1 MLESLRRLLYAIIRM
16 LDIILYFSLGF
27 LLCIVYCSLTKTSWI
42 LEVYLIDQIVHVIG
56 RKELSCVIG
65 VAIVKQSYS
74 SK

>member
-1 MLESLRRLLYAIIRM
+1 MLESLRSLLFATIRM
-16 LDIILYFSLGF
+16 LDIILHFSLGF
-27 LLCIVYCSLTKTSWI
+27 LVCIVNCSLTKSSWI
-42 LEVYLIDQIVHVIG
+42 LEVYLIDEVVHVIG